1 MKKFKVLTLSV
12 CVLLFFVIII
22 VNFFLL
28 NSREK
33 PNGEYRVEIERAV
46 TSIENNKDLCIDDY
60 KYIKNIAVSKLPDE
74 SFFRSD
80 NEYAVRKINDLY
92 YRFDY
97 EIISGVNNATIIV
110 VNIVIIAFAVFVAGI
125 LIYIERNVISP
136 FNRISDIPYELSK
149 GNLIM
154 PLKENKSRYFGK
166 FIWGLELLRDKLEQ
180 QKEEELKLQKERKT
194 LVLSL
199 SHDIKTPLSA
209 IKLSSKALVKGLYPE
224 IEKQKKVAENIN
236 SNADKIES
244 YVCEIIKN
252 SKDDFL
258 NFDVNNSE
266 FYLSECI
273 NRIENYYKDK
283 LSINKTEFIISDY
296 TDCIMYGDV
305 ERSIEVIQNIIENAI
320 KYGDGS
326 FIKIDF
332 CTEENC
338 RLIKISNSGSTLSE
352 GEMPHIFESFWRGS
366 NSDNVNGSGLG
377 LYICRQLMILM
388 NGEVYA
394 EQKEN
399 IFSVTL
405 VFRMA

>member
-1 MKKFKVLTLSV
+1 MRKFRVLILSV
-12 CVLLFFVIII
+12 CILLFFAIIT
-22 VNFFLL
+22 VNFFLF
-28 NSREK
+28 NSCEK
-33 PNGEYRVEIERAV
+33 SNGEYRVEIERAV
-46 TSIENNKDLCIDDY
+46 TSIENNESPCVDDY
-60 KYIKNIAVSKLPDE
+60 KYINNIAVSKSPDE

-80 NEYAVRKINDLY
+80 NEYAVRKVNDLY

-97 EIISGVNNATIIV
+97 EIISGVNNATIIF
-110 VNIVIIAFAVFVAGI
+110 VNIVTIAFAVFITGI
-125 LIYIERNVISP
+125 LVYIERNVIRP

-149 GNLIM
+149 GNLTM

-180 QKEEELKLQKERKT
+180 QRKKELNLQKERKT

-224 IEKQKKVAENIN
+224 VEKQKKVAENIN
-236 SNADKIES
+236 ANADKIES

-283 LSINKTEFIISDY
+283 LNINKIKFIISDY
-296 TDCIMYGDV
+296 TDCIMYGDI
-305 ERSIEVIQNIIENAI
+305 ERCIEVIQNIMENAI
-320 KYGDGS
+320 KYGDGD

-332 CTEENC
+332 FTEENC
-338 RLIKISNSGSTLSE
+338 RLIKISNSGSTLAE

-377 LYICRQLMILM
+377 LYICRQLMFLM
-388 NGEVYA
+388 SGEIYA